1 MHYVIQTQDKPNAFD
16 LRAAQRPAH
25 LDYLKQQSAIL
36 LAAGPFL
43 DDEDRMIGSL
53 FVVDV
58 ESEDAARKFAENDP
72 FAKAGL
78 FSSTTI
84 RKWRWSVGAPAKG

>member
-16 LRAAQRPAH
+16 LRAATRPAH
-25 LDYLKQQSAIL
+25 LDYLKEQDAIL

-53 FVVDV
+53 FIIDV
-58 ESEDAARKFAENDP
+58 PSEAEARAFAENDP

-78 FSSTTI
+78 FASTSI
-84 RKWRWSVGAPAKG
+84 RKWRWGLKAPAKG

>member
-1 MHYVIQTQDKPNAFD
+1 MHYVIQTEDKPNAFD
-16 LRAAQRPAH
+16 LRAATRPAH
-25 LDYLKQQSAIL
+25 LDYLKKQNAIL

-53 FVVDV
+53 LIVDV
-58 ESEDAARKFAENDP
+58 ASEAEARAFAENDP

-78 FSSTTI
+78 FSSTAI
-84 RKWRWSVGAPAKG
+84 HKWRWSVGAPAKG

>member
-1 MHYVIQTQDKPNAFD
+1 MHYVIQTEDKPNAFD
-16 LRAAQRPAH
+16 LRAATRPAH
-25 LDYLKQQSAIL
+25 LDYLKKQNAIL

-53 FVVDV
+53 LIVDV
-58 ESEDAARKFAENDP
+58 ASEAEARAFAENDP

-78 FSSTTI
+78 FSSTAI